1 MVKPVRLA
9 NSRSWPTQKDALQHF
24 KAMLGRYSN
33 GERVTDLADHDDLSA
48 LLTRYDATVAPGQTS
63 KSGSGIAYFSRERN
77 VGEGWAT
84 DGFHVHRIDG
94 TSDDFSYIS
103 AVKG

>member
-1 MVKPVRLA
+1 MVKPVRLT
-9 NSRSWPTQKDALQHF
+9 NSRSWSTQKDALQHF
-24 KAMLGRYSN
+24 KDMLGRYTN
-33 GERVTDLADHDDLSA
+33 GERVTDPADHDDLSA
-48 LLTRYDATVAPGQTS
+48 LLTRYDETVAPGQAT
-63 KSGSGIAYFSRERN
+63 KGGGGIAYFSRERN
-77 VGEGWAT
+77 VGEGWTT